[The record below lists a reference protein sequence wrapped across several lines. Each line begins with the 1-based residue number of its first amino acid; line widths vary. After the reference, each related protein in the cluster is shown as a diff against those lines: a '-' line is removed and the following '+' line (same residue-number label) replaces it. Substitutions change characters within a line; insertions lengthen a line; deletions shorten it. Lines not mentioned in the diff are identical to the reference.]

1 MIKGDP
7 MPPRTPEDVY
17 KEKLQDRVRREKN
30 NPTLVIDF
38 KNGNLNQ
45 HMADDGQAQV
55 VVLLATSDSADEF
68 GKVLNEDGK
77 KTIRQSITR
86 NTAYADAIGVMDT
99 AVSEGS
105 VPKEPA

>member
-1 MIKGDP
+1 
-7 MPPRTPEDVY
+7 MPPRTPEDIY
-17 KEKLQDRVRREKN
+17 KEKLQNRVRQEKD

-45 HMADDGQAQV
+45 HMASDEQAQA

-68 GKVLNEDGK
+68 GKVLNQQGK
-77 KTIRQSITR
+77 TTVRRSIGR
-86 NTAYADAIGVMDT
+86 NTAYADAVGVMDT

-105 VPKEPA
+105 DPQEPA

>member
-1 MIKGDP
+1 MAP
-7 MPPRTPEDVY
+7 TTPEDVY
-17 KEKLQDRVRREKN
+17 KKELQDRVRQEKN

-45 HMADDGQAQV
+45 HMTSDEQAQV
-55 VVLLATSDSADEF
+55 VVLLAASDSADEF
-68 GKVLNEDGK
+68 DKVLNEMGK
-77 KTIRQSITR
+77 KTVRQSITR